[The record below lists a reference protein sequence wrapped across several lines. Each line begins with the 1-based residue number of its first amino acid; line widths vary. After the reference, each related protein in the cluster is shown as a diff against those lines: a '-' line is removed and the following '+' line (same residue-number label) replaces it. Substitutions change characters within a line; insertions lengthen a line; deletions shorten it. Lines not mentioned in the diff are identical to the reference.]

1 MSIVKLDQFAERVN
15 SFIHASCQR
24 LNRGVNCS
32 SVASES
38 FQSLAMDLF
47 ALQYDLNGP
56 YRKLC
61 DAQGILPENVGSWQQ
76 IPAMPAAGF
85 KDLEV
90 SALPA
95 GLRNRV
101 FLSSGTTDHRPSRHF
116 HSPSSLAIYEASL
129 WPWFASHLLPELNL
143 HESRSFAQAYRG
155 VSEDCRQNLT
165 LPKILATL
173 TPPPE
178 RVPQSSLVHMFGV
191 VAQRRPW
198 SNSTWLGRVNQ
209 ADGWDVDGKNA
220 CELFEGALEKQLPVL
235 LLGTAFSFVHL
246 LDYMTEHEQRFQ
258 LPPGSR
264 ALETGGYKGRSRT
277 LSKPDLHA
285 LIEEHL
291 GIPGTQIVCEYGMSE
306 LSSQAYD
313 RVCGTAAPLE
323 DGSSGEADGRC
334 FSFPPW
340 TRVRIISPETGW
352 EVEEGETGLIR
363 VFDLANVYSVMAIQT
378 EDLAVKRGEGFE
390 LIGRHKLAEP
400 RGCSLMAR

>member
-1 MSIVKLDQFAERVN
+1 MNAA
-15 SFIHASCQR
+15 H
-24 LNRGVNCS
+24 
-32 SVASES
+32 ES
-38 FQSLAMDLF
+38 FESLAMDLF
-47 ALQYDLNGP
+47 ALQYNLNAP
-56 YRKLC
+56 YRNLC
-61 DAQGILPENVGSWQQ
+61 DAQGVSPENVGSWQQ

-85 KDLEV
+85 KELEI

-116 HSPSSLAIYEASL
+116 HGPSSLAIYEASL
-129 WPWFASHLLPELNL
+129 WPWFAAHLLPELNL
-143 HESRSFAQAYRG
+143 HETRSFEQAYRG
-155 VSEDCRQNLT
+155 VSDDSRHNPT
-165 LPKILATL
+165 LPKILAAL

-178 RVPQSSLVHMFGV
+178 RVPHSSLVHMFGV
-191 VAQRRPW
+191 VSERRPW
-198 SNSTWLGRVNQ
+198 SSSTWLGRVVPAN
-209 ADGWDVDGKNA
+209 GWDVDGTKA
-220 CELFEGALEKQLPVL
+220 GELFEGALEKQLPVL

-246 LDYMTEHEQRFQ
+246 LDYLAEHGHSFQ

-285 LIEEHL
+285 LIEERL
-291 GIPGTQIVCEYGMSE
+291 GIPATQIVCEFGMSE

-313 RVCGTAAPLE
+313 KVCGTPAPSE
-323 DGSSGEADGRC
+323 DGSSGAGDSRC
-334 FSFPPW
+334 FRFPPW
-340 TRVRIISPETGW
+340 VRVGIISPETGC

-378 EDLAVKRGEGFE
+378 EDLAVKRGQGFE